1 MLVVSTSRI
10 LAAAAV
16 YCVCIAVAC
25 IMRGPR
31 KGNAMAVQTK
41 SWYFSRT
48 ILFNSLTAAAVILT
62 AMQGQEFLRQYP
74 RLLLS
79 MTVLTAFINIVLR
92 TITSKPLTKL

>member
-1 MLVVSTSRI
+1 MT
-10 LAAAAV
+10 
-16 YCVCIAVAC
+16 
-25 IMRGPR
+25 
-31 KGNAMAVQTK
+31 VQTK